1 MESIDNF
8 NKSEVIVFL
17 ENNIKNNLTFLY
29 NDKSIIFK
37 LASYSIPPN
46 EYELSTSLEK
56 LYHINKYFNNF
67 DKNIELINSLIESY
81 NEKKLKIIFKDSK
94 CFLVIYNPITK
105 NSFEL
110 ELNSKEKNINSK
122 IDDLI
127 NIIKDDRKRIE
138 FLEDKVSK
146 LEKKILKLEESYKK
160 ENIINNEF
168 FMESNIIKGDEKN
181 LILNWLEF
189 KPKKINLL
197 LNSNRDGDSKEAF
210 HRLCDGKAP
219 TLGIIETTEGYRFGG
234 FTTKTWNGGENENKC
249 ISDSKAFIFSL
260 DTKKKYKVIIQE
272 KAIGVGNGWL
282 LFFGYNQ
289 NSIVTYDK
297 GCSKYSN
304 YIDSGAYNFD
314 TKNENGGKKNFTIKS
329 YEVYELN

>member
-1 MESIDNF
+1 M
-8 NKSEVIVFL
+8 
-17 ENNIKNNLTFLY
+17 
-29 NDKSIIFK
+29 
-37 LASYSIPPN
+37 
-46 EYELSTSLEK
+46 
-56 LYHINKYFNNF
+56 
-67 DKNIELINSLIESY
+67 
-81 NEKKLKIIFKDSK
+81 
-94 CFLVIYNPITK
+94 
-105 NSFEL
+105 
-110 ELNSKEKNINSK
+110 
-122 IDDLI
+122 I

-146 LEKKILKLEESYKK
+146 LEKKILKLE
-160 ENIINNEF
+160 F
-168 FMESNIIKGDEKN
+168 FMGSNIIKGDEKN

-219 TLGIIETTEGYRFGG
+219 TLGIIETTEGHRFGG

-260 DTKKKYKVIIQE
+260 DTKKKYKVINQE

-314 TKNENGGKKNFTIKS
+314 TKNENGGKTSFTIKS